1 MSSLF
6 DWAGGEAAFMR
17 LINAF
22 YDRVEADEVLS
33 PVFPGGVREEH
44 RLHVIAW
51 WRMGGARRRARR
63 DSLHFRTDITSV
75 VPWLVVSASRSGRMG
90 GGQTSLPDLR

>member
-1 MSSLF
+1 MVAMSSLF
-6 DWAGGEAAFMR
+6 DWARGEAAFTR

-22 YDRVEADEVLS
+22 YDRVEADELLS

-51 WRMGGARRRARR
+51 WCEVFGGPARE
-63 DSLHFRTDITSV
+63 
-75 VPWLVVSASRSGRMG
+75 
-90 GGQTSLPDLR
+90 QSLPAPLIDSPSGTLH